1 MHGES
6 LPTKA
11 QGLPYKRRW
20 LRKSIRFLSANQVQ
34 RLHGLWMNPT
44 DGNKRTALLAADMFL
59 NINGHRLQNV
69 PFADDPFNKAAL
81 ADAHVGRPS
90 SSEIST
96 SHFAKPLEQ
105 FTP

>member
-1 MHGES
+1 MAAQEYPLPECEPSPTFTWS
-6 LPTKA
+6 LDEP
-11 QGLPYKRRW
+11 
-20 LRKSIRFLSANQVQ
+20 N
-34 RLHGLWMNPT
+34 RLA

-59 NINGHRLQNV
+59 NINGYRLQNV